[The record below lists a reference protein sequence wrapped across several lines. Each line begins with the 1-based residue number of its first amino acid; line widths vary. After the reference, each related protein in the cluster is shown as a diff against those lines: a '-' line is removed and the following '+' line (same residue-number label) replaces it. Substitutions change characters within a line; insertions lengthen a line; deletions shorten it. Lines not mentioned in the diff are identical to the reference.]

1 MADAAIHDHEHHEQ
15 RSFFTRWFMS
25 TNHKDIGILYLV
37 TSALVGFISVAFT
50 IYMRLELMDPGVQY
64 MCLEGARLFA
74 DASNECTPN
83 GHLWN
88 VLITGHGI
96 LMMFFV
102 VIPALFGGFGNYF
115 MPLQIGAPDMAFP
128 RLNNLSFWLY
138 VAGTSLAVASVL
150 SPGGN
155 GQTGSG
161 VGWVLYPPLSTT
173 EAGWSMDLAI
183 FAVHVSGASS
193 ILGAIN
199 MITTFLNMRAPG
211 MTLFKVPLFSWSIF
225 VTAWLILLSLPVLA
239 GAITMLLMDRN
250 FGFTF
255 FDPAGGGDPVLYQHI
270 LWFFGHPEVYI
281 IILPGFGIISHVIA
295 TFSRKP
301 IFGYLPMVWAL
312 ISIGALGFIVWAHH
326 MYTAGMSL
334 NQQAYFMLAT
344 MVIAVPTGIKVFSWI
359 ATMWG
364 GSIEFKTPML
374 WAFGFLFLF
383 TVGGVTGIVL
393 SQAAVD
399 RYYHDTYYVVAHFH
413 YVMSLGAVFAIFAGI
428 YYYFPKITGRMYPEW
443 AGHLHFWTMFI
454 GSNLTFFP
462 QHFLGRQGMPRRYI
476 DYPEAF
482 ALWNYWSTIGAF
494 LAFASFLFFFVII
507 FYALRYGKPATK
519 NNPWNEYADTLE
531 WTVPSPPPEHT
542 FEQLPKPEDWDKKYA
557 H

>member
-1 MADAAIHDHEHHEQ
+1 MADAAIHGHDHEDN
-15 RSFFTRWFMS
+15 RGFFTRWFMS

-37 TSALVGFISVAFT
+37 VSALVGFVSVAFT
-50 IYMRLELMDPGVQY
+50 VYMRLELMDPGVQY
-64 MCLEGARLFA
+64 MCMEGARLTA
-74 DASNECTPN
+74 AAVGECTPN

-128 RLNNLSFWLY
+128 RMNNLSFWMY
-138 VAGTSLAVASVL
+138 VAGTTLAICSVL
-150 SPGGN
+150 APGGN
-155 GQTGSG
+155 GQLGSG
-161 VGWVLYPPLSTT
+161 VGWVLYPPLSTN
-173 EAGWSMDLAI
+173 EAGMSMDLAI

-211 MTLFKVPLFSWSIF
+211 MSLFKVPLFSWSIF
-225 VTAWLILLSLPVLA
+225 ITSWLILLSLPVLA

-301 IFGYLPMVWAL
+301 IFGYLPMVWA
-312 ISIGALGFIVWAHH
+312 IIAIGALGFVVWSHH
-326 MYTAGMSL
+326 MYTVGMSI

-344 MVIAVPTGIKVFSWI
+344 MVIAVPTGVKVFSWI

-364 GSIEFKTPML
+364 GSVELKTPML

-413 YVMSLGAVFAIFAGI
+413 YVMSLGAVFAIFAGV
-428 YYYFPKITGRMYPEW
+428 YFYFPKMTGRMYPEW
-443 AGHLHFWTMFI
+443 AGKLHFWAMFI
-454 GSNLTFFP
+454 GANLTFFP

-482 ALWNYWSTIGAF
+482 AYWNVWSSWGAF
-494 LAFASFLFFFVII
+494 LSFASFLFFFGIV
-507 FYALRYGKPATK
+507 AWSLLRGAKSTEA
-519 NNPWNEYADTLE
+519 NPWNEYADTLE
-531 WTVPSPPPEHT
+531 WTLPSPPPEHT
-542 FEQLPKPEDWDKKYA
+542 FEILPKQEEWDKQ
-557 H
+557 HSH

>member
-1 MADAAIHDHEHHEQ
+1 MADAAIQGAEHNDD
-15 RSFFTRWFMS
+15 RGFFTRWFMS

-37 TSALVGFISVAFT
+37 VSAFVGFIAVAFT
-50 IYMRLELMDPGVQY
+50 VYMRLELMNPGVQY
-64 MCLEGARLFA
+64 MCLEGARLTA
-74 DASNECTPN
+74 AAVGDCTPN

-115 MPLQIGAPDMAFP
+115 MPLQIGSPDMAFP
-128 RLNNLSFWLY
+128 RMNNLSFWLY
-138 VAGTSLAVASVL
+138 VTGTSLAICSVL

-155 GQTGSG
+155 GQLGSG
-161 VGWVLYPPLSTT
+161 VGWVLYPPLSVN
-173 EAGWSMDLAI
+173 ESGMSMDLAI

-225 VTAWLILLSLPVLA
+225 VTAWLILLALPVLA
-239 GAITMLLMDRN
+239 GAITMLLTDRN
-250 FGFTF
+250 FGTTF
-255 FDPAGGGDPVLYQHI
+255 FDPAGGGDPILYQHI

-295 TFSRKP
+295 TFARKP
-301 IFGYLPMVWAL
+301 VFGYLPMVWA
-312 ISIGALGFIVWAHH
+312 IIAIGALGFGVWAHH
-326 MYTAGMSL
+326 MYTVGMSL
-334 NQQAYFMLAT
+334 TQQSYFMLAT
-344 MVIAVPTGIKVFSWI
+344 MVIAVPTGVKVFSWI

-393 SQAAVD
+393 AQAGVD
-399 RYYHDTYYVVAHFH
+399 RAYHDTYYVVAHFH

-428 YYYFPKITGRMYPEW
+428 YFYFSKMTGRAYPEW
-443 AGHLHFWTMFI
+443 AGKLHFWMMFI

-482 ALWNYWSTIGAF
+482 AYWNVISSYGAF

-507 FYALRYGKPATK
+507 FYSLFFGARQNAA
-519 NNPWNEYADTLE
+519 NPWNEYADTLE
-531 WTVPSPPPEHT
+531 WTLPSPPPEHT
-542 FEQLPKPEDWDKKYA
+542 FEILPKQKDWDKSEA